1 MKEKKDVILLVSVLL
16 CGLSLLSVII
26 GMAAHLSDTMIR
38 ICGIVMLASMLAVVY
53 RVSKFMKGKK

>member
-16 CGLSLLSVII
+16 CGLSLLCVII
-26 GMAAHLSDTMIR
+26 GMAAHLSDTMIW